1 MTAKLGNIKHLIVS
15 CAMAMLAV
23 LAVARAENPSERSKK
38 PPQINLP
45 NDKRFLTSLE
55 KTESPYEILTRSKS
69 RQETETV
76 QQAYSI
82 GPVVATAR
90 LEFTSTNGGGRM
102 SYLASNRSETTS
114 VRPPDLREAPADAP
128 AEPAYFRV
136 RVGDRDIHGATY
148 RSVRDARFVKLFLDT
163 NGDGRFSD
171 EREYLGSWM
180 RMIRITM
187 TYYFGPVAT
196 QHGDI
201 GIEAGS
207 FVAQC
212 SNGKWLVFYPAIYR
226 EGQVLLDGKIYK
238 IALVDNDFDGKY
250 NRFFVPPAKS
260 SREPGSDAFAI
271 DLDGDSKFN
280 YRQPCES
287 ELMPL
292 SRLVKINDTYYS
304 IDVAE
309 NGSIVEFRKATPQFG
324 QIDFGGEEV
333 YARLWSDIAPQ
344 WLKGAGKN
352 SVPAGR
358 YGAVVMELAK
368 KDSSG
373 DKVVFTTDKGGA
385 GQFGDFEVKP
395 GQVTSFQF
403 GPPFQIKTSME
414 RSGENVFVS
423 FGLQGRAG
431 ELYKPGATIN
441 GKEVPEPAFRII
453 DESGKVVHSG
463 RFEYG

>member
-1 MTAKLGNIKHLIVS
+1 MTAKYGNLRNLIVFGAVALS
-15 CAMAMLAV
+15 AV
-23 LAVARAENPSERSKK
+23 LGVARAENPPESSEK

-45 NDKRFLTSLE
+45 NDDRFLMSLE
-55 KTESPYEILTRSKS
+55 KTESPFEILTRNKS
-69 RQETETV
+69 RQEVEKES
-76 QQAYSI
+76 QAYSI
-82 GPVVATAR
+82 GPVVAKAK
-90 LEFTSTNGGGRM
+90 LEYKSTNGGGRM
-102 SYLASNRSETTS
+102 SYLTANRSETTAI
-114 VRPPDLREAPADAP
+114 RPPELRETPPDVP
-128 AEPAYFRV
+128 SQPAYFKV
-136 RVGDRDIHGATY
+136 RAGDKYIHGVTY
-148 RSVRDARFVKLFLDT
+148 RSTRDSRFVKLLLDT
-163 NGDGRFSD
+163 NGDGLFSD

-180 RMIRITM
+180 RMIQITV

-196 QHGDI
+196 QHGDV

-212 SNGKWLVFYPAIYR
+212 SNGQWLVFYPAIYR
-226 EGQVLLDGKIYK
+226 EGQVLLDGKKYK

-250 NRFFVPPAKS
+250 NRFFVPPAKG

-271 DLDGDSKFN
+271 DLDGDLEFN

-292 SRLVKINDTYYS
+292 SRFVKVNDNYYS
-304 IDVAE
+304 IEVAE
-309 NGSIVEFRKATPQFG
+309 NGSTIEFRKATPRFG
-324 QIDFGGEEV
+324 QIDFGGEQV
-333 YARLWSDIAPQ
+333 SARLWSDIAPQ
-344 WLKGAGKN
+344 WIKGDGRS

-358 YGAVVMELAK
+358 YGAVVLELAK

-373 DKVVFTTDKGGA
+373 DKVVFAIDKGGA
-385 GQFGDFEVKP
+385 GELADFKVRP
-395 GQVTSFQF
+395 GQVTSFQL

-414 RSGENVFVS
+414 RSGEKVFVS
-423 FGLQGRAG
+423 FSMQGRSG

>member
-1 MTAKLGNIKHLIVS
+1 MTTKLGNIKKLIATGAVVL
-15 CAMAMLAV
+15 LAV
-23 LAVARAENPSERSKK
+23 LAVVRAENPPESSEKL
-38 PPQINLP
+38 PQINLP
-45 NDKRFLTSLE
+45 NDDRFLLSLE
-55 KTESPYEILTRSKS
+55 KTESPYEILTRNKG
-69 RQETETV
+69 RQGAEKES
-76 QQAYSI
+76 QAYSI
-82 GPVVATAR
+82 GPVVAKAR
-90 LEFTSTNGGGRM
+90 FEFTSTNGGGLM

-114 VRPPDLREAPADAP
+114 VRPPELREAPPDAP
-128 AEPAYFRV
+128 SQPAYFQV
-136 RVGDRDIHGATY
+136 KVGDRNIHGVTY
-148 RSVRDARFVKLFLDT
+148 RSTRDSRFVKLLLDT
-163 NGDGRFSD
+163 NGDGLFSD

-180 RMIRITM
+180 RMIQITV

-196 QHGDI
+196 QHGDV

-212 SNGKWLVFYPAIYR
+212 SNGEWLVFYPAIYR
-226 EGQVLLDGKIYK
+226 EGQVLLDGKKYK

-271 DLDGDSKFN
+271 DLDGDLEFN

-292 SRLVKINDTYYS
+292 SRLVKVNDTYYS
-304 IDVAE
+304 IEVAE
-309 NGSIVEFRKATPQFG
+309 NGSTMEFRKATPQFG
-324 QIDFGGEEV
+324 QIDFGGEQIS
-333 YARLWSDIAPQ
+333 ARLWSDIAPQ
-344 WLKGAGKN
+344 WLKGTDKT

-358 YGAVVMELAK
+358 YGAVVLELAK

-373 DKVVFTTDKGGA
+373 DKVVFTIDKGGA
-385 GQFGDFEVKP
+385 GELGDFEVRP
-395 GQVTSFQF
+395 GQVTSFQL

-423 FGLQGRAG
+423 FSLQGRAG

-441 GKEVPEPAFRII
+441 DREVPEPAFRII